1 MDIIGFLGLRSKR
14 MKIKVNNCVDC
25 GLPCML
31 FCPLRDDSWE
41 WHCDEC
47 GEETKLYEWEGQE
60 LCLDCI
66 EKKLDPI
73 N

>member
-1 MDIIGFLGLRSKR
+1 
-14 MKIKVNNCVDC
+14 MKVKVNGCVDC

-31 FCPLRDDSWE
+31 FCPLRDDTYIYK
-41 WHCDEC
+41 CDEC
-47 GEETKLYEWEGQE
+47 GDETQLYEWDGQE

-66 EKKLDPI
+66 ESKLDKV

>member
-1 MDIIGFLGLRSKR
+1 
-14 MKIKVNNCVDC
+14 MKIKVNNCVSC

-31 FCPLRDDSWE
+31 FCPLRDDSYE
-41 WHCDEC
+41 WVCDDC
-47 GEETKLYEWEGQE
+47 GEQTQLYDYEGKE

-66 EKKLDPI
+66 ERRLDKV

>member
-1 MDIIGFLGLRSKR
+1 
-14 MKIKVNNCVDC
+14 MKVKVNGCIDC

-31 FCPLRDDSWE
+31 FCPLRDESYVWS
-41 WHCDEC
+41 CDKC
-47 GEETKLYEWEGQE
+47 GTETQLYEWEGQE

-66 EKKLDPI
+66 EHNLEKI